1 MTGVTTTRMRLH
13 RENEETCIIASPRSL
28 FDIVDRKNAP
38 VRTWQHRGQSQP
50 ALRSPDCAERPNHL
64 PSALAKALGLVFW

>member
-1 MTGVTTTRMRLH
+1 MRVH
-13 RENEETCIIASPRSL
+13 RENEEACIIASPRSL
-28 FDIVDRKNAP
+28 FDIVDRNNAP
-38 VRTWQHRGQSQP
+38 LSTRRRRGQSQP